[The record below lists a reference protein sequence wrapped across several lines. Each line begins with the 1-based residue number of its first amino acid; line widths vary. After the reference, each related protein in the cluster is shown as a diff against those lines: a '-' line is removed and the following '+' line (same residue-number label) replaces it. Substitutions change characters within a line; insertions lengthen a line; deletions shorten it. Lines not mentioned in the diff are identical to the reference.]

1 MQQCET
7 DADVLHDIT
16 DGHAFKS
23 YQFFIENPG
32 CLKVILYQ
40 DAFEIVNPLGSAKT
54 THKVLAVYLS
64 LANLPAHVR
73 SNTDHMSL
81 VLFTER
87 DQKKFGVAKVI
98 FQIIR

>member
-1 MQQCET
+1 MFKYVEPVKITLGTDEHMDERYAYYIPVKETLSNLLDSDIWKKSALQQCET

-54 THKVLAVYLS
+54 THKV
-64 LANLPAHVR
+64 
-73 SNTDHMSL
+73 
-81 VLFTER
+81 
-87 DQKKFGVAKVI
+87 
-98 FQIIR
+98 